1 MTRSRFFEVMQEG
14 PVTVVKFTEKHLN
27 DTNIQQIGE
36 ELAGLTDALGPGE
49 LHLDFSDVQY
59 LSTVVMAKLLGIH
72 KRVTKEG
79 GRFVLTNL
87 AALYELF
94 SVTRLDT
101 LMEVHRD
108 APKDPR
114 PPSAAEPPGFGP

>member
-1 MTRSRFFEVMQEG
+1 MTRSRFFDVSVEG

-27 DTNIQQIGE
+27 DTNVQQIGE
-36 ELAGLTDALGPGE
+36 ELAGLADTLGKGE
-49 LHLDFSDVQY
+49 LHLDFSEVQY
-59 LSTVVMAKLLGIH
+59 LSTVVMAKLLGLH

-101 LMEVHRD
+101 LMEVHRE
-108 APKDPR
+108 APTDDR
-114 PPSAAEPPGFGP
+114 PPSAVEPP